1 MSKKLYPETDIQNI
15 ANAIR
20 ALNGSTDTYTVSE
33 MASAIGDIPI
43 TQVEPLTVTENG
55 TYVAPSGKAYS
66 PVKVSVGVTIYGFHI
81 DGNENDPDSK
91 ITYLE
96 DAVGQAPAYMDYANN
111 KFEYGSWENAFF
123 MPKPCMLN
131 KDGTVAYYLDPNDY
145 TKKADGTAS
154 DVADDTTTMNAMME
168 WGQDGQK
175 IWWKIVPD
183 NNDNT
188 SASIYIANQKADND
202 FVDWNFHNENG
213 TSSDHFYTPIYNGC
227 LVNDGTN
234 DVLRSISGKAIMQ
247 SKTANQE
254 LTAARYNNPTGV
266 NIWNTET
273 YVDNVLITLLV
284 WLITKSTNSQAK
296 LGEGITSG
304 SQTAVD
310 NYRTGTLNDKG
321 LFYGSNGTT
330 TAVKVFGMENFLG
343 LQWRRYVGHLLINGV
358 QFIKLTYGQEDG
370 STQNGYDFTGSGYIN
385 KGTTPTGTSGHY
397 LAEQS
402 YSVDGFLPSK
412 ADNTVAASNKEYCD
426 YFYFNNSNTR
436 VPLRGGSSSNGALC
450 GVSAVNLLNAAS
462 GSIWGFGASLSCK
475 PLS

>member
-1 MSKKLYPETDIQNI
+1 MSELTNTFSSI
-15 ANAIR
+15 ADAIR
-20 ALNGSTDTYTVSE
+20 AKNGSSDTYTPAQ
-33 MASAIGDIPI
+33 MATAISNIPSI
-43 TQVEPLTVTENG
+43 EEESLTVVMNG
-55 TYVAPSGKAYS
+55 TYNAPTGKAYN
-66 PVKVSVGVTIYGFHI
+66 PVNVNVKGKVYGFHI
-81 DGNENDPDSK
+81 DGNEDDPDSM
-91 ITYLE
+91 ITYLA
-96 DAVGQAPAYMDYANN
+96 DAVGMTPAYMDYTND
-111 KFEYGSWENAFF
+111 KFEWGSWQDAFF
-123 MPKPCMLN
+123 IPKPCMLN
-131 KDGTVAYYLDPNDY
+131 KNGTVAYYLDPNDY
-145 TKKADGTAS
+145 TKKTDGTAS

-168 WGQDGQK
+168 WGQDGKK

-183 NNDNT
+183 VGDNT
-188 SASIYIANQKADND
+188 SASIYIADHKVDND
-202 FVDWNFHNENG
+202 FVDYNFHTEDG

-234 DVLRSISGKAIMQ
+234 NVLRSISGKAIMQ
-247 SKTANQE
+247 SKTADQE

-330 TAVKVFGMENFLG
+330 TAVKVFGMENFWG
-343 LQWRRYVGHLLINGV
+343 LQWRRYVGHLLISGV
-358 QFIKLTYGQEDG
+358 QYIKLTYGQEDG

-385 KGTTPTGTSGHY
+385 KGTTPTGTSGQY
-397 LAEQS
+397 LAEQT
-402 YSVDGFLPSK
+402 YSSDGFLPSK

-426 YFYFNNSNTR
+426 YFYFSNSSTR
-436 VPLRGGSSSNGALC
+436 VPLRGGRSSYGAGC
-450 GVSAVNLLNAAS
+450 GVSAVDLYGAAS
-462 GSIWGFGASLSCK
+462 VSMWSIGASLSCK